1 MMPFPSFGA
10 MLKEIPLSDFILH
23 DIKINATEAEIK
35 SDFMKMSF
43 YFCLNLIPLLQ
54 LTVQK

>member
-1 MMPFPSFGA
+1 MVTFPSFRE
-10 MLKEIPLSDFILH
+10 MLKEIPVSDFLSH
-23 DIKINATEAEIK
+23 DIKKNTTEAQIK

-54 LTVQK
+54 LTV